1 MAGHLVEVTD
11 ANFRQE
17 VLESP
22 IPVLID
28 FWAEWCAPCR
38 VLAPT
43 VEAIAEEYQGKIKV
57 AKMNVD
63 DSPNTP
69 SVYGIRG
76 IPTLI
81 LFKDGQEKDRI
92 IGVTSKENIVRMIN
106 AHLG

>member
-1 MAGHLVEVTD
+1 MAAHLIEVTD

-43 VEAIAEEYQGKIKV
+43 VETIAKEYQGKIKV

-69 SVYGIRG
+69 SLYAIRG

-81 LFKDGQEKDRI
+81 LFKNGEEKDRI
-92 IGVTSKENIVRMIN
+92 IGVTSKENIARMID
-106 AHLG
+106 AHLE